1 MITNESK
8 IVCHRVHDASESVK
22 GWRWATAFKVWST
35 EIVVLDDPDSRAK
48 LTAMQQ
54 ISYQKTEEFNAH
66 LLRPILVQGF
76 A

>member
-1 MITNESK
+1 MNLK
-8 IVCHRVHDASESVK
+8 IVCHRVHDESVK
-22 GWRWATAFKVWST
+22 GWATAFKVWST
-35 EIVVLDDPDSRAK
+35 EIMVLDDPDSRAK